1 MTAPTLLILT
11 AQPARTLVIIAI
23 TARPVAIRAI
33 AARPPQVHAPDLAM
47 AYAARLTNNLNLWE
61 QTPAWRLFP
70 CTYFLLLDFCTPFLR
85 FNVQSAAPLLPF
97 WTSFVY
103 STTST
108 SNPPRH
114 FFPFG
119 LPPCIPLLQRPIHR
133 ATSSLLDF
141 LRAFLCFNVQ
151 SAAQLLSF
159 WTSSVHS
166 TASTSNPP
174 FFFFPFGLPP
184 CIPLLQ
190 RPIRHA
196 ASSLLDFLHVFHY
209 FNVQFQSICSTI
221 SSIANIL
228 IANFPTMCV

>member
-11 AQPARTLVIIAI
+11 AQPARMLVIIAI
-23 TARPVAIRAI
+23 TARPVAIRAV

-61 QTPAWRLFP
+61 QSPAWRLFP
-70 CTYFLLLDFCTPFLR
+70 CTYFLLLDFCAPFHC
-85 FNVQSAAPLLPF
+85 FNVQSAAQLLPF
-97 WTSFVY
+97 WTSSVY

-108 SNPPRH
+108 SNPPRS

-141 LRAFLCFNVQ
+141 LRAFLYFNVQ
-151 SAAQLLSF
+151 STAPLRSF

-166 TASTSNPP
+166 SASTSNSNLYAPQ
-174 FFFFPFGLPP
+174 FLPSQ
-184 CIPLLQ
+184 I
-190 RPIRHA
+190 
-196 ASSLLDFLHVFHY
+196 F
-209 FNVQFQSICSTI
+209 
-221 SSIANIL
+221 
-228 IANFPTMCV
+228 